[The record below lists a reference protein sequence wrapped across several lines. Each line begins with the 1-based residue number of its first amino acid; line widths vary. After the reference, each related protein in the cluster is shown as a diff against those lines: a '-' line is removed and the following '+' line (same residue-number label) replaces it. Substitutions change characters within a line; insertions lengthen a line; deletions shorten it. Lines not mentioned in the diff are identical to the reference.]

1 MRAVTPLYCFL
12 TFVDIL
18 LRSTVF
24 INDSISLRIS
34 LSLGSSISSE
44 EGIVFRPVALKRC
57 DPRPRVIERISTTV
71 IGRAGLLVPGEK
83 AEEDRP
89 IRRAQTVMS
98 ASALSHLASLYLPAL
113 SGSTGTAEQNGSNI
127 LGLILIIDEA
137 LGYFLHLQRVAVS
150 RRCWSNSLWFQS

>member
-98 ASALSHLASLYLPAL
+98 ALALSHLASLYLPAL
-113 SGSTGTAEQNGSNI
+113 SAGGTEQRARKSS
-127 LGLILIIDEA
+127 LGLILSIMRLSDTSRI
-137 LGYFLHLQRVAVS
+137 LQRVGVS
-150 RRCWSNSLWFQS
+150 RGINHRFISSAL